1 MTEARPEQPHPLAG
15 QRILFIH
22 QNFPGQF
29 VHLAQ
34 ELVRLGCEVKA
45 LAIERR
51 PVPEGVDVRRYEVR
65 AGTVL
70 PREDVASDME
80 VKTRRA
86 LACAAA
92 MRQLASEGFRPALIV
107 AHPGWGES
115 LFCKDVWPDAVL
127 VAYGEFFY
135 QADGADYGFD
145 PEFNQPGVD
154 GRMRLRMRNTALLHA
169 YQAADA
175 ILCPTEWQRSCLPRE
190 FQAKAAVIFDGVD
203 TRVVR
208 PEPNAFIRLGRTGLQ
223 LRREDSVLTFV
234 NRNLEPYR
242 GFHIFM
248 RALPEILARNPRTR
262 CVIVG
267 DDAVS
272 YGTPPPAHRNWR
284 EAMLDEV
291 GSRLPAD
298 RIHFVGRVAYADYLR
313 LLQVSTCHAYL
324 TYPFVLSWSCIE
336 ALAAGCRVAG
346 SATPPVREVIAPG
359 HNGLLFDF
367 FDVPGLARTV
377 SDVLQD
383 PRAYDPLA
391 ETAVREAQAKYD
403 LETAC
408 KPRQVQW
415 LAALLERGGGPS
427 DSGGRSPE
435 AEPTS
440 QRLTSAM
447 LASARSPASARSRT
461 TDNR

>member
-1 MTEARPEQPHPLAG
+1 MTSATPGQPHPLAR

-45 LAIERR
+45 LAIEQRA
-51 PVPEGVDVRRYEVR
+51 VPGGVDVRRYEVR
-65 AGTVL
+65 PETLL
-70 PREDVASDME
+70 PREDIGADME

-92 MRQLASEGFRPALIV
+92 MRKLAAEGFQPSLIV

-127 VAYGEFFY
+127 VAYGEFYY
-135 QADGADYGFD
+135 QADGADFGFD
-145 PEFNQPGVD
+145 PEFSRATVD
-154 GRMRLRMRNTALLHA
+154 SRMRLRMRNTALLHA

-175 ILCPTEWQRSCLPRE
+175 ILCPTHWQRSCLPRE
-190 FQAKAAVIFDGVD
+190 FQAKTTVIFDGVD

-208 PEPNAFIRLGRTGLQ
+208 PEPSAFVRLGRSGLQ
-223 LRREDSVLTFV
+223 VGRNDSVLTFV

-242 GFHIFM
+242 GFHVFM

-267 DDAVS
+267 DDSVS
-272 YGTPPPAHRNWR
+272 YGTPPRSHRNWR
-284 EAMLDEV
+284 EAMLQEV

-298 RIHFVGRVAYADYLR
+298 RIHFVGCVAYADYLR

-336 ALAAGCRVAG
+336 ALACGCRVVG
-346 SATPPVREVIAPG
+346 SATPPVREVITPG

-367 FDVPGLARTV
+367 FDVAGLARTV

-383 PRAYDPLA
+383 PGAYDPLA
-391 ETAVREAQAKYD
+391 ATAVREARAKYD
-403 LETAC
+403 LETVC
-408 KPRQVQW
+408 KPQQVQW
-415 LAALLERGGGPS
+415 LASLLRDAP
-427 DSGGRSPE
+427 RP
-435 AEPTS
+435 
-440 QRLTSAM
+440 
-447 LASARSPASARSRT
+447 
-461 TDNR
+461 

>member
-1 MTEARPEQPHPLAG
+1 MTSATPGQPHPLAR

-45 LAIERR
+45 LAIEQRA
-51 PVPEGVDVRRYEVR
+51 VPEGVDVRRYEVR
-65 AGTVL
+65 PETLL
-70 PREDVASDME
+70 PREDIGADME

-92 MRQLASEGFRPALIV
+92 MRQLAGEGFQPALIV

-127 VAYGEFFY
+127 VAYGEFYY
-135 QADGADYGFD
+135 QADGADFGFD
-145 PEFNQPGVD
+145 PEFSRPTVD
-154 GRMRLRMRNTALLHA
+154 SRMRLRMRNTALLHA

-175 ILCPTEWQRSCLPRE
+175 ILCPTQWQRSCLPRE
-190 FQAKAAVIFDGVD
+190 FQAKATVIFDGVD

-208 PEPNAFIRLGRTGLQ
+208 PEPNAFVRLGRSGLQ
-223 LRREDSVLTFV
+223 VGRKDSVLTFV

-242 GFHIFM
+242 GFHVFM

-267 DDAVS
+267 DDSVS
-272 YGTPPPAHRNWR
+272 YGTPPRSHRTWR
-284 EAMLDEV
+284 EAMLQEV
-291 GSRLPAD
+291 GSRLPTD
-298 RIHFVGRVAYADYLR
+298 RIHFVGRVPYADYLR

-336 ALAAGCRVAG
+336 ALACGCRVVA
-346 SATPPVREVIAPG
+346 SDTQPVREVITPG

-367 FDVPGLARTV
+367 FDAAGLARTV
-377 SDVLQD
+377 SEVLQD

-391 ETAVREAQAKYD
+391 ATAVREARAKYD
-403 LETAC
+403 LETVC
-408 KPRQVQW
+408 KPQQVQW
-415 LAALLERGGGPS
+415 LASLLR
-427 DSGGRSPE
+427 
-435 AEPTS
+435 AAS
-440 QRLTSAM
+440 Q
-447 LASARSPASARSRT
+447 P
-461 TDNR
+461 

>member
-1 MTEARPEQPHPLAG
+1 MTTQPAQPHPLAG

-34 ELVRLGCEVKA
+34 ELVRIGCEVKA

-51 PVPEGVDVRRYEVR
+51 PVPPGVDVRRYEVR
-65 AGTVL
+65 AETLL
-70 PREDVASDME
+70 PRDDIASDIE

-115 LFCKDVWPDAVL
+115 LFCKDIWPEAVL
-127 VAYGEFFY
+127 VAYGEFYY
-135 QADGADYGFD
+135 QADGADHAFD
-145 PEFNQPGVD
+145 PEFTRATPD
-154 GRMRLRMRNTALLHA
+154 SRMRLRMRNTALLHA

-175 ILCPTEWQRSCLPRE
+175 ILCPTAWQRACLPPE
-190 FQAKAAVIFDGVD
+190 FQAKTTVIFDGVD

-208 PEPNAFIRLGRTGLQ
+208 PEPKAFVRLGRAGLQ
-223 LRREDSVLTFV
+223 LTREDSVLTFV

-242 GFHIFM
+242 GFHVFM
-248 RALPEILARNPRTR
+248 RALPEILARNPRTH
-262 CVIVG
+262 CVLVG

-272 YGTPPPAHRNWR
+272 YGSAPRAHRSWR
-284 EAMLDEV
+284 EAMLQEV
-291 GSRLPAD
+291 GARLPAG
-298 RIHFVGRVAYADYLR
+298 RVHFVGRVPYADYLR

-336 ALAAGCRVAG
+336 ALAAGCRVAA
-346 SATPPVREVIAPG
+346 SATAPVREVITHG

-367 FDVPGLARTV
+367 FDVAALAQTV
-377 SDVLQD
+377 TQVLQD
-383 PRAYDPLA
+383 PHAHDALA
-391 ETAVREAQAKYD
+391 ATATREARAKYD
-403 LETAC
+403 LEGVC

-415 LAALLERGGGPS
+415 LGELLAARRG
-427 DSGGRSPE
+427 
-435 AEPTS
+435 
-440 QRLTSAM
+440 
-447 LASARSPASARSRT
+447 SPAAT
-461 TDNR
+461 TP

>member
-1 MTEARPEQPHPLAG
+1 MSEATPDQPHPLAG

-34 ELVRLGCEVKA
+34 ELVRLGCEVRA

-51 PVPEGVDVRRYEVR
+51 PVPPGIAVRHYEVR
-65 AGTVL
+65 PETVL
-70 PREDVASDME
+70 PREDLLSDAE

-92 MRQLASEGFRPALIV
+92 MRQLAAEGFQPSLIV

-115 LFCKDVWPDAVL
+115 LFCKDVWPRAVL
-127 VAYGEFFY
+127 VAYGEFYY
-135 QADGADYGFD
+135 QAEGADHAFD
-145 PEFNQPGVD
+145 PEFSRSTVES
-154 GRMRLRMRNTALLHA
+154 RMRLRLRNTALLHA

-175 ILCPTEWQRSCLPRE
+175 ILCPTQWQRSCLPAE
-190 FQAKAAVIFDGVD
+190 FQSKTAVIFDGVD

-208 PEPNAFIRLGRTGLQ
+208 PEPAAFIRLGRSGVE
-223 LRREDSVLTFV
+223 LRRQDSVLTFV

-267 DDAVS
+267 DDSVS
-272 YGTPPPAHRNWR
+272 YGAPPRGHRNWR
-284 EAMLDEV
+284 QAMLQEL
-291 GSRLPAD
+291 GARLPLA
-298 RIHFVGRVAYADYLR
+298 RIHFVGRVAYGDYLR

-336 ALAAGCRVAG
+336 ALAAGCRVVA
-346 SATPPVREVIAPG
+346 SDTAPVREVITHG
-359 HNGLLFDF
+359 RNGLLFDF
-367 FDVPGLARTV
+367 FDVEGLAGTV
-377 SDVLQD
+377 TQVLQD
-383 PRAYDPLA
+383 PPAHDALA
-391 ETAVREAQAKYD
+391 RNAVLEARQRFD
-403 LETAC
+403 LESVC
-408 KPRQVQW
+408 KPQQVRW
-415 LAALLERGGGPS
+415 LASLLRATAG
-427 DSGGRSPE
+427 
-435 AEPTS
+435 A
-440 QRLTSAM
+440 
-447 LASARSPASARSRT
+447 
-461 TDNR
+461 